1 MAVSRSLAVALQKIL
16 DLFLHPLRILDLN
29 FPQLEI
35 LLLELLDIFLELCEL
50 FLELDDP
57 VLVVE
62 MVVLYFAVLVF
73 ELAVLF
79 QLDILFFEPIDH
91 VLELSGWSTLY
102 ISVSQTSDNSINLP
116 HFNEPHKLTS

>member
-16 DLFLHPLRILDLN
+16 ELFLHPLRILDLN

-50 FLELDDP
+50 FLELAVPYFEMAVLLLELADP

-79 QLDILFFEPIDH
+79 QLDTLFFEPIDH
-91 VLELSGWSTLY
+91 ALELSGWSTL
-102 ISVSQTSDNSINLP
+102 
-116 HFNEPHKLTS
+116 